1 MSEPKFWRMEAE
13 RHARS
18 DQAAT
23 ANHKHGDIWAY
34 IDGIAVA
41 LGKAEERI
49 AVLEDRLHD
58 HEFAVPHAESEA

>member
-1 MSEPKFWRMEAE
+1 MNEATFWRMEAE

-34 IDGIAVA
+34 IDSVTKA
-41 LGKAEERI
+41 LGRAEERI
-49 AVLEDRLHD
+49 AVLEERLHD
-58 HEFAVPHAESEA
+58 HEQTWPHEESQA